1 MVPAVPTGPL
11 LLTCVTSRVDLLWHH
26 LCWLLSSE
34 LPSLPISSNMPL
46 AFLLAGVSASFF
58 WKFSPKG
65 MSFLWAPLPSC
76 SRKAGGASPHQYL
89 RLRKIREV
97 TPTRTS
103 CGHPRS
109 PPGQPAHAPSSLC
122 SLLSAPPPTAEGAPL
137 GRWGTEQPR
146 ALTSALQG

>member
-26 LCWLLSSE
+26 LCRLLSSE

-58 WKFSPKG
+58 WEFSSKS
-65 MSFLWAPLPSC
+65 MSFSWAPLPSC

-97 TPTRTS
+97 IPTRTS
-103 CGHPRS
+103 RGHPFS
-109 PPGQPAHAPSSLC
+109 PPGQPAYAPSSLC